1 MLTVRANQGETL
13 DAMCYRVFG
22 RTAGVTEAALEANT
36 GLADLGPVLPAG
48 TLITLPE
55 PADAVQ
61 PSVALVQLWD

>member
-13 DAMCYRVFG
+13 DAICYRVFG

-61 PSVALVQLWD
+61 PVIDQVQLWT

>member
-1 MLTVRANQGETL
+1 MLTVRANQGDTL
-13 DAMCYRVFG
+13 DSICYRIYG

-61 PSVALVQLWD
+61 PTPDFVQLWS

>member
-13 DAMCYRVFG
+13 DAICYRVFG

-48 TLITLPE
+48 TVVTLPE
-55 PADAVQ
+55 PANAVQ
-61 PSVALVQLWD
+61 PVIDQVQLWN

>member
-61 PSVALVQLWD
+61 PSVDLVQLWD